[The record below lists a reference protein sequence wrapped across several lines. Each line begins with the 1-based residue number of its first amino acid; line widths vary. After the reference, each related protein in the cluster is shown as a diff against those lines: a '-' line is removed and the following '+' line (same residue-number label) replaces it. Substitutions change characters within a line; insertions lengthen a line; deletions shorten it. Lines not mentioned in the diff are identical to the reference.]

1 MAEGSERSGWKL
13 VAGMVLATSTAAARS
28 EAQTPPAPVSA
39 APPAAR
45 STATAPTATAT
56 ATAAVPAMSADQIVR
71 LSTADLERIYR
82 GATPG
87 AVPRGRVHG
96 IPIVA
101 PGRSYAPAASRMGR
115 LVWQGKVFDPE
126 GNAAVNRFFGVRAVR
141 GVLSYGPS
149 WLDGRPALILDYQ
162 GTSLVYARYRDEIRE
177 VAPGLYL
184 GVMFARTEPQPT
196 FTRFFAFEA
205 RP

>member
-1 MAEGSERSGWKL
+1 MAERSGWK
-13 VAGMVLATSTAAARS
+13 VLAGVVLAAS
-28 EAQTPPAPVSA
+28 PAPAMAQAPA
-39 APPAAR
+39 APPAAP
-45 STATAPTATAT
+45 AV
-56 ATAAVPAMSADQIVR
+56 AVPAASADQVVR
-71 LSTADLERIYR
+71 YSADELERLYR
-82 GATPG
+82 ASTPG
-87 AVPRGRVHG
+87 SVPRGRVHG

-101 PGRSYAPAASRMGR
+101 PGRRYAPAASRIGR

-126 GNAAVNRFFGVRAVR
+126 GNEAVNRFFGVRAVR
-141 GVLSYGPS
+141 GNLSYGSS

-184 GVMFARTEPQPT
+184 GLMFARTEPYPT
-196 FTRFFAFEA
+196 FTRYFAFEA